1 MHSTVYDNNR
11 NKLEDILFKDAL
23 ATYAAE
29 ILSYWTK
36 ELNCSTSALL
46 FLYIMEDQYKLAK
59 INGAILPSQKYTT
72 RALEARSGIS
82 KSTVNRKLKK
92 LEQFGLIKI
101 KNSNIVIA
109 EDNNGSL
116 VLSAKLPYGTK
127 INARAVKNLK
137 DTLNT

>member
-1 MHSTVYDNNR
+1 MHSTVYDTKR
-11 NKLEDILFKDAL
+11 NKYDDILLKDAL
-23 ATYAAE
+23 TTYAAE

-46 FLYIMEDQYKLAK
+46 FLYIMEDRYKLAK
-59 INGAILPSQKYTT
+59 TNGAILPSQKYTS

-101 KNSNIVIA
+101 KNSNICIA
-109 EDNNGSL
+109 QDNNGSL
-116 VLSAKLPYGTK
+116 VLTAKLPYGIK
-127 INARAVKNLK
+127 INAKAVKNLK
-137 DTLNT
+137 DILNT